1 VSPRNL
7 SRFTWPDDDLA
18 VDNSTST
25 YELITQLVI
34 IRENRGMTIDQVAQ
48 RMGVNKSTISRFE
61 RGNTNPTM
69 KTIRRYAE
77 AVGAYLATVAVPVE
91 GSGPWQDL
99 LFNTTDALE
108 NSDSIAPKELLD

>member
-1 VSPRNL
+1 MSPRNL

-77 AVGAYLATVAVPVE
+77 AVGAYLATVAVPV
-91 GSGPWQDL
+91 DL

>member
-1 VSPRNL
+1 
-7 SRFTWPDDDLA
+7 
-18 VDNSTST
+18 
-25 YELITQLVI
+25 
-34 IRENRGMTIDQVAQ
+34 
-48 RMGVNKSTISRFE
+48 
-61 RGNTNPTM
+61 M

-91 GSGPWQDL
+91 GSDPWQDL